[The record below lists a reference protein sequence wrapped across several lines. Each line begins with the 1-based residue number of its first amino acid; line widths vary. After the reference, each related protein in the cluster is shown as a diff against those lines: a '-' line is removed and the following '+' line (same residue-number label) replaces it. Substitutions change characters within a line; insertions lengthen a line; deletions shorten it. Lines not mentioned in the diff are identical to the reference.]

1 VPTRQWLYYYWK
13 QYQHYWCKHGR
24 QYGGYLQQIEYQDC
38 QSGFV
43 WTPGQAVNASIGQ
56 GYVTV
61 TPLQL
66 ARAYAALANGGT
78 MYSPRIGEALL
89 SPSGQLVSKITP
101 PVVGHLPVPQWAQS
115 YIKAALVDV
124 VTQGTAAGAF
134 AGFPLSKLRIA
145 AKTGTAEVA
154 GGQATSVFASFA
166 PASNPKYVVVVM
178 VPKSGEGA
186 DVSAPCAR
194 QIWDSIYGLEG
205 HKAVFPGGQAPRK
218 LPTIAGNGAILPPPG
233 YSGSV

>member
-1 VPTRQWLYYYWK
+1 
-13 QYQHYWCKHGR
+13 
-24 QYGGYLQQIEYQDC
+24 
-38 QSGFV
+38 
-43 WTPGQAVNASIGQ
+43 
-56 GYVTV
+56 
-61 TPLQL
+61 
-66 ARAYAALANGGT
+66 
-78 MYSPRIGEALL
+78 M
-89 SPSGQLVSKITP
+89 
-101 PVVGHLPVPQWAQS
+101 
-115 YIKAALVDV
+115 

-134 AGFPLSKLRIA
+134 AGFPLSKLQIA

-218 LPTIAGNGAILPPPG
+218 LPTIASNGATVAPAG

>member
-1 VPTRQWLYYYWK
+1 M
-13 QYQHYWCKHGR
+13 
-24 QYGGYLQQIEYQDC
+24 
-38 QSGFV
+38 
-43 WTPGQAVNASIGQ
+43 
-56 GYVTV
+56 TV

-78 MYSPRIGEALL
+78 LYRPRIGEALL
-89 SPSGQLVSKITP
+89 TPAGKVARRITP
-101 PVVGHLPVPQWAQS
+101 PVAGHLPVS
-115 YIKAALVDV
+115 RSTLDYIRAALIDV

-134 AGFPLSKLRIA
+134 AGFPLNKVQIA
-145 AKTGTAEVA
+145 AKTGTAEVF

-166 PASNPKYVVVVM
+166 PASHPQYVVVVM

-205 HKAVFPGGQAPRK
+205 HRAVFPAGRAPSA
-218 LPTIAGNGAILPPPG
+218 LPRITSSGAISPPAG
-233 YSGSV
+233 YGGSR